1 MRYWAGEQCGH
12 ESSKSQRRG
21 YFVPF
26 FRIAPWLDQNSEAA
40 ESRQNSRQTRCLLYK
55 VTQFCFCV
63 FYNLVSVDVTCKFTT
78 EAFRSASNWFSC
90 CLSPEGQRFRSR
102 ASLRTFLL
110 ESGSGNLDISLFDF
124 TTSKDDVV
132 TPSQAPPPKVKQR
145 RGKKKPSE
153 GQLEETEN
161 ETVILEA
168 PPNKSKQAS
177 SSLRSDTKSGK
188 VKTANDTNHID
199 ADTELQKTAC
209 VLEVNVNG
217 DKSTK
222 ILNGCLQA
230 LTSEKVDNVQLQK
243 SPQRGGQLREKLLRL
258 APLSNQLNT
267 SILQED
273 TKADLQP
280 SAPILNVEPAAE
292 SENIGDESKGDTTPN
307 SDLEAGGDSRQDAEE
322 HVLLPDTTDGSCTP
336 VRESQNSK
344 YEPHWLTIC

>member
-1 MRYWAGEQCGH
+1 MRYWTGEQCGH

-21 YFVPF
+21 YFVHF
-26 FRIAPWLDQNSEAA
+26 FRIAPWLDQRSEAA

-78 EAFRSASNWFSC
+78 EALRSPFNWFSC

-110 ESGSGNLDISLFDF
+110 ESGSGNLDINLFDF
-124 TTSKDDVV
+124 TTS
-132 TPSQAPPPKVKQR
+132 QAPPSKVKQR

-153 GQLEETEN
+153 GQQEETEN
-161 ETVILEA
+161 GTAILEA

-217 DKSTK
+217 DKTTES
-222 ILNGCLQA
+222 LNGCLQA
-230 LTSEKVDNVQLQK
+230 LTSEKVDNVHLQK

-258 APLSNQLNT
+258 APLSNQLNK

-273 TKADLQP
+273 KKADLQP

-292 SENIGDESKGDTTPN
+292 SENKGDESKGDNTPN

-322 HVLLPDTTDGSCTP
+322 HALLPDTTDGSCTP